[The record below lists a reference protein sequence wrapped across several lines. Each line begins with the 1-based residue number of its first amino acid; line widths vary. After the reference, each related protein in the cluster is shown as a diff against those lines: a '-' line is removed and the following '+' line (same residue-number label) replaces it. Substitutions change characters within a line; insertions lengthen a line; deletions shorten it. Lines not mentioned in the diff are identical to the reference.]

1 MCRRLLYAI
10 LGLCFGGVAA
20 TATDRYGEWS
30 LDWLRSNVVT
40 LSYTQRAP
48 FDDNDVGTAELG
60 FICNEKD
67 GSRNFGAT
75 LLPFEGTYEN
85 APAAPPLSASS
96 TTFVISSTNRGMP
109 SLRSMIS
116 CRMFAGIG
124 SLPATPSII
133 ASTSRR
139 ISRLRVRP
147 VTCGCPIHGG
157 SNSGTEGYEQQHGK
171 VCDPV
176 DCPTKCFQARQINK

>member
-48 FDDNDVGTAELG
+48 LDDNDVGTAELG
-60 FICNEKD
+60 FICIEKD

-85 APAAPPLSASS
+85 VQHEVVVLFQKGPHNASPDLSQKWKNAYHYLFLESQDEIETLVGYLKTNEANGKKFVYLSFSGDFFGRSEIPNLIAVDLSGFSNGFAALQTACAAP
-96 TTFVISSTNRGMP
+96 R
-109 SLRSMIS
+109 
-116 CRMFAGIG
+116 
-124 SLPATPSII
+124 
-133 ASTSRR
+133 
-139 ISRLRVRP
+139 
-147 VTCGCPIHGG
+147 
-157 SNSGTEGYEQQHGK
+157 
-171 VCDPV
+171 
-176 DCPTKCFQARQINK
+176 

>member
-48 FDDNDVGTAELG
+48 LDDNDVGTAELG

-85 APAAPPLSASS
+85 GQDEVVVLFQKGPGKSGRMP
-96 TTFVISSTNRGMP
+96 TTIFFWNR
-109 SLRSMIS
+109 
-116 CRMFAGIG
+116 RM
-124 SLPATPSII
+124 
-133 ASTSRR
+133 
-139 ISRLRVRP
+139 RLRHLW
-147 VTCGCPIHGG
+147 GI
-157 SNSGTEGYEQQHGK
+157 
-171 VCDPV
+171 
-176 DCPTKCFQARQINK
+176 